1 MMTKTSY
8 KLLTVP
14 TITIV
19 GLLFFGGSISAL
31 ASPSC
36 EKMKG
41 CDKKIC
47 ELEKKLVIAGN
58 QDNKPKATRLTKALE
73 KVKEHCT
80 NDGLKDELIEDIAK
94 AKAEVTEYEAD
105 LNKAVKQ
112 KKSDKVFKYK
122 AKIKDKKRK
131 IKQLEKKL
139 SILN

>member
-1 MMTKTSY
+1 MTKTSN

-14 TITIV
+14 TITFV
-19 GLLFFGGSISAL
+19 GLLFFGGSIAAQ

-58 QDNKPKATRLTKALE
+58 QDNKPKVNRLTIALE

-80 NDGLKDELIEDIAK
+80 NDGLKSELIENIAK
-94 AKAEVTEYEAD
+94 AKKDVIEYETALD
-105 LNKAVKQ
+105 KALKQ
-112 KKSDKVFKYK
+112 NKSDKVFKYK

-139 SILN
+139 VSLD